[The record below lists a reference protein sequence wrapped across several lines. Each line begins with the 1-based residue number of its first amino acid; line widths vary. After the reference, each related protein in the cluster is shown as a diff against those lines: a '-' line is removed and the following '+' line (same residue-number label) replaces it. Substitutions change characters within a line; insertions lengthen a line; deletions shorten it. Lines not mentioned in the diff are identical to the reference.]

1 MIESMDA
8 QRQQLTETSDRL
20 RSLLAPQSGQRND
33 AWNRK
38 VTRVLADFEAQ
49 FRGYVQAKNRGGFL
63 LPVLEQRPTQAPAV
77 DRLGFRNEQVMNR
90 LHRLCTTVD
99 AAQTKTERTSA
110 HQPDRLH
117 RLLDEVCRI
126 EEEENEL
133 VLRVFCT
140 EIGYPASC

>member
-1 MIESMDA
+1 MIESMDV
-8 QRQQLTETSDRL
+8 QRRKLTETSDRL
-20 RSLLAPQSGQRND
+20 RSLLAAQGGPRDD

-38 VTRVLADFEAQ
+38 MTDALADFETQ
-49 FRGYVQAKNRGGFL
+49 FCGYVRAKNRGGFL
-63 LPVLEQRPTQAPAV
+63 HPVLEQRPTQAPAV

-90 LHRLCTTVD
+90 LQRLRKTANAV
-99 AAQTKTERTSA
+99 QTKSQRSSA

>member
-20 RSLLAPQSGQRND
+20 RSLLAAQGGPRDD

-38 VTRVLADFEAQ
+38 VTRALADFETQ

-63 LPVLEQRPTQAPAV
+63 HPVLEQRPTQGPAV

-90 LHRLCTTVD
+90 LHRLRKTAHAT
-99 AAQTKTERTSA
+99 QTNPERTSA